1 MQLRRSYV
9 RRKLA
14 LGCALSAALCLG
26 AFNVRAQDS
35 LAPPQ
40 PDMTIDAAT
49 RTQVIE
55 GALKELAAA
64 YVYPDVAREMD
75 KAIRTRI
82 ANKEYEQITSATALA
97 KQLTT
102 DLQAVSR
109 DKHLRVAYR
118 AEALAAGDGPPGPVR
133 IVRRTDAGDEHK
145 EMSPV
150 GGRRVI
156 VRTDAGDA
164 KGEAAA
170 PPQRIR
176 LLPPDPS
183 GKQGL
188 EKVERLPG
196 DLGYLQFS
204 YFAGADAVG
213 EKVSAAMNELHDTN
227 ALIIDLRHSRGG
239 SADTIEFL
247 MSYLFSGRVHL
258 NDMYNRLDDT
268 TMEAWTFDVPGKH
281 YLDKDVYLLTDS
293 GTFSAAE
300 AISYTLQNLKRA
312 TIIGAT
318 TGGGAHP
325 VMPRRLTD
333 HFLVTVPFARYISTV
348 TKSNWEGVGVKPDIA
363 VPPAQALAVAQLT
376 ALKRLTAKTTDSA
389 KAAELKARI
398 ATLEKE
404 LAALQSAA
412 TPAKS

>member
-1 MQLRRSYV
+1 MQLRQSYI
-9 RRKLA
+9 RRTLA
-14 LGCALSAALCLG
+14 LGCALSAALCLS
-26 AFNVRAQDS
+26 AFNARAQDS
-35 LAPPQ
+35 LTPPP

-64 YVYPDVAREMD
+64 YVYPDMAREMD
-75 KAIRTRI
+75 KAIRTRL
-82 ANKEYEQITSATALA
+82 ANKEYEQTTSAVALA
-97 KQLTT
+97 KQLTA
-102 DLQAVSR
+102 DLQAVSH
-109 DKHLRVAYR
+109 DKHLRIAYR
-118 AEALAAGDGPPGPVR
+118 AEALAAGDGPSGPIR

-145 EMSPV
+145 GMPPA
-150 GGRRVI
+150 GGPRII

-164 KGEAAA
+164 KGAAAA
-170 PPQRIR
+170 PQRIH

-188 EKVERLPG
+188 EQVERLPG
-196 DLGYLQFS
+196 NLGYLHFS
-204 YFAGADAVG
+204 YFAGVDEVG
-213 EKVSAAMNELHDTN
+213 AKVSAVMNELHDTN
-227 ALIIDLRHSRGG
+227 ALIIDVRHSRGG
-239 SADTIEFL
+239 AADTIEFL

-268 TMEAWTFDVPGKH
+268 TMAAWTVDVPGQH

-312 TIIGAT
+312 TIIGET

-325 VMPRRLTD
+325 VMPRRLSD
-333 HFLVTVPFARYISTV
+333 HFFVTVPFARYISTV
-348 TKSNWEGVGVKPDIA
+348 TKTNWEGVGVRPDIA
-363 VPPAQALAVAQLT
+363 VPPAQALVVAQLT
-376 ALKRLTAKTTDSA
+376 ALKRLTAKPTDSA

-398 ATLEKE
+398 ETLEKE
-404 LAALQSAA
+404 LAALQATAA
-412 TPAKS
+412 VKS